1 MTDKIET
8 SRRQFLTST
17 GATTVSA
24 ASTAFAAS
32 NLFPHLIRDAL
43 AVPAANAYGSLADV
57 AHVVIFMQEN
67 RSFDH
72 YFGTYPG
79 VRGFNDPR
87 AITLPDGKPVW
98 CQPNALGK
106 PILPF
111 HFDAK
116 NTSAM
121 QIGTDHSWKGTQ
133 TAWQGWDAWV
143 KKKTPQSMG
152 FFDRADLPFY
162 YALADAFTICDAYH
176 CSIFGA
182 TDPNRMYSL
191 TGGNQGWLKSMGSLY
206 NIDAAGYYHNDPKY
220 DNISASVTNSA
231 PNWRTYAEVLEANN
245 VSWKVYQEWDNYG
258 DNYLAYFKN
267 FRVNSDGT
275 RLSTNSPLYQK
286 ARMIAPGSS
295 ENNTRGTKGQWLVD
309 QFSSDVKNNRL
320 PQVSWICAPS
330 EYCEHSPG
338 TPNAGE
344 NLTARLLAALVA
356 NPEVWSKTVFLL
368 TYDEN
373 DGFFDHVPP
382 VMAALDASM
391 GKNTMTDIGQ
401 FENYG
406 GVPVGVGP
414 RVPMLVISPWSKGG
428 KVCSQLFDHTSKL
441 RFLEEWLVQGLGKRR
456 EHVQCEQISPWR
468 RAVCG
473 DLRTAFDFQQPNL
486 SWPTSVPSTAAYNL
500 INGKPYPQPP
510 AFQSFP
516 QQELPAGGTR
526 QACPL
531 PYELAVHSEVNN
543 TAKQVALSFHNSGQ
557 AGVSFIVYSLA
568 RKDGPWYYTVEAGKK
583 IENEVWNW
591 QGENY
596 HLRIHGPN
604 GFVRELQGNFSAAA
618 EIQVQHDRQSGD
630 LQVILNNQKGQ
641 AACQFFVQD
650 KSYGKTQQSHQV
662 GAGQQMVM
670 QWPLQS
676 SFGWYDLWI
685 QISNFPQFI
694 RKIAGHVETGKTSR
708 TDPSIGTTASVAS
721 LRVTSAS
728 AVRGAEL
735 VFAYTVPN
743 KLLDAQNWIGIYKAS
758 STPGSGSSL
767 QWVYAPLSNGV
778 FKLNTANLPAGE
790 YAAWLLYQ
798 NGYVKLAG
806 PCLFKVSEGS

>member
-1 MTDKIET
+1 MTDEIK
-8 SRRQFLTST
+8 SGRRQFLAGT
-17 GATTVSA
+17 GLTTATAAITA
-24 ASTAFAAS
+24 ASS
-32 NLFPHLIRDAL
+32 LFPNLIRDAL
-43 AVPAANAYGSLADV
+43 AVPAANVNGSLADV

-87 AITLPDGKPVW
+87 AIALPGGKPVW
-98 CQPNALGK
+98 CQPDATGK

-133 TAWQGWDAWV
+133 TAWQAWDAWV

-152 FFDRADLPFY
+152 YFDRADLPFY

-182 TDPNRMYSL
+182 TDPNRLYSL
-191 TGGNQGWLKSMGSLY
+191 TGGSQGRLGSMGSLY

-220 DNISASVTNSA
+220 DNITASVTNSA
-231 PNWRTYAEVLEANN
+231 PNWRTYAEVLETNN

-258 DNYLAYFKN
+258 DNYLAYFKK

-275 RLSTNSPLYQK
+275 RLSASSPLYQK
-286 ARMIAPGSS
+286 ARVIAPGSN
-295 ENNTRGTKGQWLVD
+295 EGNTRGTRGQWLVE
-309 QFSSDVKNNRL
+309 QFSNDVKNNRL

-330 EYCEHSPG
+330 EYCEHPSG

-356 NPEVWSKTVFLL
+356 NPEVWAKTVFLL

-373 DGFFDHVPP
+373 DGFFDHMPP
-382 VMAALDASM
+382 VMGALDAGM
-391 GKNTMTDIGQ
+391 GKNTMADIGQ
-401 FENYG
+401 YENFG
-406 GVPVGVGP
+406 GVPVGLGP
-414 RVPMLVISPWSKGG
+414 RVPMLIISPWSKGG

-456 EHVQCEQISPWR
+456 ESVQCEHISPWR

-473 DLRTAFDFQQPNL
+473 DLRAAFDFQQPNRT
-486 SWPTSVPSTAAYNL
+486 WPSSVPNSAAYIL
-500 INGKPYPQPP
+500 VSGKPYPQPP

-516 QQELPAGGTR
+516 QQELASGGARPAC
-526 QACPL
+526 AL
-531 PYELAVHSEVNN
+531 PYELAVHSQANN
-543 TAKQVALSFHNSGQ
+543 AAKQVALSFHNSGQ
-557 AGVSFIVYSLA
+557 AGVTFIVYSLS
-568 RKDGPWYYTVEAGKK
+568 RNDGPWYYTVEAGKK
-583 IENEVWNW
+583 IENEIWNW
-591 QGENY
+591 QGDSY
-596 HLRIHGPN
+596 HLRVHGPN

-618 EIQVQHDRQSGD
+618 EIQVLHDRQFGD
-630 LQVILNNQKGQ
+630 LQITLNNQKGQ
-641 AACQFFVQD
+641 AACQFFLQD
-650 KSYGKTQQSHQV
+650 KAYGKAPQSYQV
-662 GAGQQMVM
+662 AAGQQVEIR
-670 QWPLQS
+670 WPLQT
-676 SFGWYDLWI
+676 SFGWYDLWV
-685 QISNFPQFI
+685 QASNFPQFI

-708 TDPSIGTTASVAS
+708 TDPLIGSNAALATLKVTTASVA
-721 LRVTSAS
+721 RA
-728 AVRGAEL
+728 ADI
-735 VFAYTVPN
+735 VFGYSVPN
-743 KLLDAQNWIGIYKAS
+743 NKLDAQNWIGVYKVGVI
-758 STPGSGSSL
+758 PGSAGSL
-767 QWVYAPLSNGV
+767 QWVYAPLTNGV
-778 FKLNTANLPAGE
+778 VTLNTANLPAGE

-798 NGYVKLAG
+798 NGYIKLAG
-806 PCLFKVSEGS
+806 PCLFRVS